1 MNRGLIA
8 CAAVLTL
15 LAQPA
20 IASPHVTRIPVA
32 AGDVSNAKALARLE
46 RKVERAARLACGMTP
61 RTNGSGLEDREARLC
76 FEDARARAQ
85 SRIAAVLEQRRSGG

>member
-1 MNRGLIA
+1 MNRGLIT

-15 LAQPA
+15 SAQPA

-32 AGDVSNAKALARLE
+32 TGDVSNAKALVRLE
-46 RKVERAARLACGMTP
+46 RKVERAARLACGMSP
-61 RTNGSGLEDREARLC
+61 KVNGSGLEDRDARRC
-76 FEDARARAQ
+76 FEDARERAN